1 MGFGNNQVITLT
13 LQSDEIKSADRGCR
27 LDSEPGI
34 RQTSFHSRGDLQ
46 VRENLV
52 VIPFDVGR
60 LYSTALQLPIEQA
73 PRSRA
78 AFSVNDG
85 YPSTCQILNA
95 AYLLGISLLDNQSL
109 FPMSEGNDEAIH
121 PLEITI
127 QIRKVPGSRTLVD
140 QVNSSDVHFA
150 SLQCADRD
158 AGRQKTRHYIVFGSL
173 FEVFRRKKHCRIT
186 SRDNEVA
193 AESLTIL
200 KELNLH
206 MLGVGPRSEDQSV
219 CGGRKTGKLSEA
231 DQGTNEYSHTYLT
244 YLGADL
250 VEAFR
255 QRPYKLAFDDLAIAL
270 EIEEILD
277 STAQYLSELQSH
289 RSRWRVLIGLHGAN
303 RLARDPGQIG
313 KLLL

>member
-60 LYSTALQLPIEQA
+60 LYSTALQLPIKQA

-95 AYLLGISLLDNQSL
+95 AYLLGISLLDNESL
-109 FPMSEGNDEAIH
+109 FPMREGNNDAIH
-121 PLEITI
+121 PLEVTI
-127 QIRKVPGSRTLVD
+127 QVRKVPRTRTLID
-140 QVNSSDVHFA
+140 QVNSSDVHFSSFQRA
-150 SLQCADRD
+150 NRD
-158 AGRQKTRHYIVFGSL
+158 AAPHETRHYIIFGSL
-173 FEVFRRKKHCRIT
+173 LEVFGRKKHCRVT
-186 SRDNEVA
+186 SCNNNVA
-193 AESLTIL
+193 AQSLAVF

-206 MLGVGPRSEDQSV
+206 MLGVGSRSEDQSV
-219 CGGRKTGKLSEA
+219 CGG
-231 DQGTNEYSHTYLT
+231 
-244 YLGADL
+244 
-250 VEAFR
+250 
-255 QRPYKLAFDDLAIAL
+255 
-270 EIEEILD
+270 
-277 STAQYLSELQSH
+277 
-289 RSRWRVLIGLHGAN
+289 
-303 RLARDPGQIG
+303 
-313 KLLL
+313 